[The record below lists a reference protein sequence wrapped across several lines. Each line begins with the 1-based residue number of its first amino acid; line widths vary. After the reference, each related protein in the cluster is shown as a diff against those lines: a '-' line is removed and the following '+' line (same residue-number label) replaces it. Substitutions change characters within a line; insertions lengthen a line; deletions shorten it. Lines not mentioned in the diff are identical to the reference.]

1 MNFRVPLSDWVVA
14 VNAQNDK
21 ILFRFAKTDPLKPW
35 GPIQNLIRVEYYD
48 PKSITYEGG
57 GVYGG
62 FPPEQPQAM
71 DDNVVQPE

>member
-35 GPIQNLIRVEYYD
+35 GPI
-48 PKSITYEGG
+48 
-57 GVYGG
+57 
-62 FPPEQPQAM
+62 
-71 DDNVVQPE
+71 